1 MCEVIGMKAKLF
13 ICLGGAATMFLL
25 AGCQTP
31 LPPGV
36 ERGPDGTQAYDVLVD
51 ASPPGARIR
60 ADGRDMGPTPVHIKI
75 FGDPDG
81 TFHDFGTSWYA
92 VEAFPVT
99 TNQFPQVRYFGTGH
113 LFGPED
119 HIPSSVY
126 FDMNQPP
133 QQPPQGPAV
142 TGPGPAPYPYVYP
155 YPYPYYPYPY
165 PYYYP
170 YPGFG
175 ARIYIGPGGRRWR

>member
-1 MCEVIGMKAKLF
+1 MKAL
-13 ICLGGAATMFLL
+13 ICIGGAITSATLSLFLL
-25 AGCQTP
+25 TGCQTAP
-31 LPPGV
+31 PPGV
-36 ERGPDGTQAYDVLVD
+36 ERGPDNTQAYDVLVD
-51 ASPPGARIR
+51 ASPPGAYIR

-81 TFHDFGTSWYA
+81 TFHDFGSSWYV

-99 TNQFPQVRYFGTGH
+99 TNQYPQVRYFGTGH

-119 HIPSSVY
+119 RVPANIY

-133 QQPPQGPAV
+133 QQQPPVVSGYPYPA
-142 TGPGPAPYPYVYP
+142 PGYAPAPYPYVYP
-155 YPYPYYPYPY
+155 APY

-170 YPGFG
+170 YPAFG
-175 ARIYIGPGGRRWR
+175 ARIYIGGGGERHHWR